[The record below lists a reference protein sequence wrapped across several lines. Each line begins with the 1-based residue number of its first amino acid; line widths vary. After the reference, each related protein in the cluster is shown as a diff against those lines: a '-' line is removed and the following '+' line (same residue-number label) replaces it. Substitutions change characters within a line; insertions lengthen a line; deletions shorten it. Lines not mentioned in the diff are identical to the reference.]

1 VEDKTSELKGKIE
14 VKEKTEEILVKQLK
28 SCERNMH
35 EFSNSIKRPNLRI
48 MGIEDA
54 EGVQANGIHNII
66 NKIVT
71 ENFTNLK
78 KFLPIQV
85 QEASRSPNRLDQ
97 NRNSPWYINIKITCI
112 EIKERIMKAVREKN
126 QIMYKCKPI
135 KITADF
141 SMKTLKLEGHG
152 MRYLGH

>member
-1 VEDKTSELKGKIE
+1 
-14 VKEKTEEILVKQLK
+14 
-28 SCERNMH
+28 MH
-35 EFSNSIKRPNLRI
+35 ELSNSNKRTNLRI

-78 KFLPIQV
+78 KVLPIQV

-97 NRNSPWYINIKITCI
+97 NRNSPWHINIKITWI

-126 QIMYKCKPI
+126 QIKY
-135 KITADF
+135 
-141 SMKTLKLEGHG
+141 
-152 MRYLGH
+152 